1 MTTGEMIKILS
12 RYPED
17 TVLYMT
23 CREMVEE
30 GDACILVTGYDPDS
44 GTLDV
49 DIF

>member
-1 MTTGEMIKILS
+1 MTTGEMIRILS

-30 GDACILVTGYDPDS
+30 ADVCISVTGYDPDG
-44 GTLDV
+44 GTLDI
-49 DIF
+49 DIY

>member
-1 MTTGEMIKILS
+1 MTTGEIIRRLS

-17 TVLYMT
+17 TVLYVT
-23 CREMVEE
+23 CGEMVEE
-30 GDACILVTGYDPDS
+30 RDVHILVTGYDQDG

>member
-1 MTTGEMIKILS
+1 MTAGEIIRMLS

-30 GDACILVTGYDPDS
+30 GDACISVADYDPDG
-44 GTLDV
+44 GTLDI
-49 DIF
+49 DIY

>member
-1 MTTGEMIKILS
+1 MTTGEIIRRLS

-23 CREMVEE
+23 CREMAEE
-30 GDACILVTGYDPDS
+30 GDVSILVTGYDPDG